1 MRVNLFRHPV
11 TVGNAITS
19 VGTSY
24 ASDKKAALTLGSFPA
39 GTAYTGM
46 LSQVTIFVSSIAS
59 SAASLS
65 FKLTKDAA
73 GNKILANGDAG
84 SFTLGETTTTGS
96 VTFVTDFDV
105 YNAENDTVYLWCKV
119 NTGTVTI
126 DADSYLIWVE

>member
-1 MRVNLFRHPV
+1 MRVNFYRRPV
-11 TVGNAITS
+11 AIGAAITS

-24 ASDKKAALTLGSFPA
+24 ASDKKATITLGSFPT
-39 GTAYTGM
+39 GSAYTGM

-73 GNKILANGDAG
+73 GNKILASAENGAL
-84 SFTLGETTTTGS
+84 TLGETTTTGS
-96 VTFVTDFDV
+96 VSFVTDFDIH
-105 YNAENDTVYLWCKV
+105 NSENDTVYLWCKV